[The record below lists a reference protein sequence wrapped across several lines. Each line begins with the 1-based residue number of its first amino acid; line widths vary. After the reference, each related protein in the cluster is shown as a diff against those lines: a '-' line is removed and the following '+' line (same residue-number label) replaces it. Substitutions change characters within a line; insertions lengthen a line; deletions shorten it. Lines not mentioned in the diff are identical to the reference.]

1 MCIKK
6 GRIIKIE
13 VIYFLAT
20 DGIKLDGLLY
30 TSENKT
36 EDIILSIHGMG
47 SNCMKKRETTMA
59 KFANQNNID
68 YFCFNNRGS
77 ELVKYIRRYTE
88 GKREKSLGGT
98 SFEDVL
104 EGYEDITGA
113 IIKLKELGYKNIY
126 LQGHSLGCTKIVY
139 TYHELKDEQDDMVND
154 IKGIILNSLIDVP
167 RALKVYLRD
176 NFDKYL
182 AYAEEKEKNGQKDE
196 MMPQDAFIHPISVK
210 AFLRYARDYQDINFA
225 NFGEDKELKVLNHID
240 VPLFMR
246 WGNVNEMIV
255 QMPEELVDLM
265 NNCITNPNKDIYY
278 IDGAN
283 HSYEGKEEELAK
295 EIIAFIK
302 KNK

>member
-1 MCIKK
+1 M
-6 GRIIKIE
+6 E

-30 TSENKT
+30 TSKNKT

-59 KFANQNNID
+59 KIANENSID

-88 GKREKSLGGT
+88 GKREKELGGT

-139 TYHELKDEQDDMVND
+139 TYNELKDEQDDMVNN
-154 IKGIILNSLIDVP
+154 IKGIMLNSLIDIP

-182 AYAEEKEKNGQKDE
+182 QYAEEKEKNGQKDE
-196 MMPQDAFIHPISVK
+196 MMPEEAFIHPISVK
-210 AFLRYARDYQDINFA
+210 TFLRYARDYQDINFA
-225 NFGEDKELKVLNHID
+225 NFGEDKELKKLNNID

-255 QMPEELVDLM
+255 QMPEELVDIV
-265 NNCITNPNKDIYY
+265 NNTITNPNKDIYY

-283 HSYEGKEEELAK
+283 HSYERKEEELAK
-295 EIIAFIK
+295 QVVAFVE
-302 KNK
+302 KNREN